1 MTHPASDPIRQHL
14 LPSAE
19 ETDTAAI
26 RSQSPSLNSRASTLK
41 SQPSSTKGA
50 EIPVL
55 IFGSGLTALGVLRSF
70 RAAGITAYSVCP
82 QDELPVK
89 SRWYRKPPSDQTIAP
104 APEDLCAYLERCPLD
119 RAVLVPCSDDWTRAI
134 AGLPDHLKDRFPAS
148 VACPR
153 VVQTMTD
160 KWLFASTLDVLDIP
174 RPRTFLLHSTEEM
187 AELGDESY
195 RDMFLKPLDSQEF
208 ARRYR
213 VKAFRLQS
221 RAHALDIMAKLQCEG
236 QNGFPILLQEYI
248 PGPTS
253 HYYLVDGFVDSRG
266 CIRAFIARRRLS
278 QYPPH
283 FGNSS
288 RSQTI
293 PLDQVSGA
301 VESLKKMWS
310 TLQYRGI
317 FDAEFKYD
325 ARDGQFKILE
335 VNARPWWF
343 IEFATRCGVDLC
355 GMAYADALGLPVES
369 VDTYDVGRCCVHLSY
384 DLAAH
389 WATDPGI
396 GGFLRW
402 LRSCKNVEDIFYRW
416 NDPWPGVT
424 SMFSSVR
431 THLRRVL
438 RPQAD

>member
-1 MTHPASDPIRQHL
+1 MTHPAPDPIRQRL
-14 LPSAE
+14 AAATE
-19 ETDTAAI
+19 ERDAVGT
-26 RSQSPSLNSRASTLK
+26 RPHMLSLRSPSILK
-41 SQPSSTKGA
+41 PQRYSDRTA

-82 QDELPVK
+82 QDELPVR
-89 SRWYRKPPSDQTIAP
+89 SRWYRPPP
-104 APEDLCAYLERCPLD
+104 ACEKNIPSPEELGAYLESFPLE

-134 AGLPDHLKDRFPAS
+134 AELPNQLKDRFPAS

-160 KWLFASTLDVLDIP
+160 KWLFASLLDVLDIP
-174 RPRTFLLHSTEEM
+174 RPRTLLLHSLDEM
-187 AELGDESY
+187 AGLDDESY

-213 VKAFRLQS
+213 VKGFQLKG
-221 RAHALDIMAKLQCEG
+221 RAHALEIMAKLQRDG
-236 QNGFPILLQEYI
+236 KNGFPILLQEYI
-248 PGPTS
+248 PGPTG
-253 HYYLVDGFVDSRG
+253 HYYLVDGFVDRRS

-293 PLDQVSGA
+293 PLNQVGGA
-301 VESLKKMWS
+301 VESLTKMWS

-317 FDAEFKYD
+317 FDAEFKFD
-325 ARDGQFKILE
+325 ARDGLFKILE

-355 GMAYADALGLPVES
+355 GMAYADALGLPVETVS
-369 VDTYDVGRCCVHLSY
+369 RYDTGRCCVHLSY

-389 WATDPGI
+389 WTADPGI
-396 GGFLRW
+396 GGLLRW
-402 LRSCKNVEDIFYRW
+402 LRSCKDIEDIFYRW
-416 NDPWPGVT
+416 DDPWPGIT
-424 SMFSSVR
+424 STFSSLR
-431 THLRRVL
+431 TYLRRVL
-438 RPQAD
+438 RPRAD

>member
-1 MTHPASDPIRQHL
+1 MTHPASDPIDQHL
-14 LPSAE
+14 LAAMRQ
-19 ETDTAAI
+19 TDTAAT
-26 RSQSPSLNSRASTLK
+26 RSRFPSLHSPASALK
-41 SQPSSTKGA
+41 SPTQKA
-50 EIPVL
+50 EVPVL

-70 RAAGITAYSVCP
+70 RFAGITAYSVCP

-89 SRWYRKPPSDQTIAP
+89 SRWYRRPPLNGIGPP
-104 APEDLCAYLERCPLD
+104 APEDLSAYLESSPLD

-134 AGLPDHLKDRFPAS
+134 AELPDKFKDRFPAS

-153 VVQTMTD
+153 VVQIMTD
-160 KWLFASTLDVLDIP
+160 KWLFASMLEVLDIP
-174 RPRTFLLHSTEEM
+174 RPRTLLLHSMEEM
-187 AELGDESY
+187 AKLDDESY

-208 ARRYR
+208 ARQYR
-213 VKAFRLQS
+213 VKAFQLKG
-221 RAHALDIMAKLQCEG
+221 RAHALEIMARLQHNG
-236 QNGFPILLQEYI
+236 RDGFPILLQEYI

-253 HYYLVDGFVDSRG
+253 HYYLVDGFSDRRN
-266 CIRAFIARRRLS
+266 CIRALIARRRLS

-293 PLDQVSGA
+293 PLDQVGGA
-301 VESLKKMWS
+301 IESLTKMWS

-325 ARDGQFKILE
+325 ARDGRLKILE

-343 IEFATRCGVDLC
+343 VEFATRCGVDLC
-355 GMAYADALGLPVES
+355 GMAYADALGLPVEP
-369 VDTYDVGRCCVHLSY
+369 VETYDVGRCCVHLSY

-416 NDPWPGVT
+416 DDPWPGVT
-424 SMFSSVR
+424 SMFSSLR
-431 THLRRVL
+431 TYLRRVL